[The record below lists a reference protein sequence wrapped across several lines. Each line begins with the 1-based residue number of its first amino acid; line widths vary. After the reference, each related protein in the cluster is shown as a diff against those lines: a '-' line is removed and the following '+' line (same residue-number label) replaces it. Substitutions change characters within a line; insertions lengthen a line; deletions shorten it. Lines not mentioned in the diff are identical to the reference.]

1 MASTEE
7 TATAAVSSATPPPT
21 APSPVG
27 PPPSAPPPTAPSR
40 AAYARKAR
48 GVLGRLTWGLADQG
62 VASLTSF
69 CVGIVVARSL
79 STADFGAFSLV
90 WVTFGVAVNF
100 SRGLATD
107 PLVVRHSGAPTEEW
121 RAAVRSSTGT
131 AVVVGL
137 VAAVA
142 CGSTGLVLGGTLG
155 KAFLALGIVM
165 PGILLQNAWRFV
177 FFSAGKGAHAFANDM
192 IFAAALVPFLWLAFG
207 RYSVAWFVLAW
218 GAAGAVAAVVG
229 CLQVQLVPRVT
240 GVAGWLS
247 TQRDLGPRYLV
258 ENTSQGVSTQ
268 LHMYAV
274 GAIVG
279 LAAAG
284 TIRGA
289 ELLLGPFVA
298 VLMGVAMFAVPEA
311 TRVLRRSTRLLW
323 YFCLVIGAVQAA
335 GTMAW
340 GLALT
345 FLLPDSVGEQVL
357 GPVWATAS
365 LLILP
370 TTFAVMNAGFSNGAT
385 TGLRALGAATRSL
398 NAQVFTSVA
407 YLLLGTAGAFAGGA
421 FGSACG
427 CALATL
433 LGAVVWWRQLHIGLR
448 TADRLR
454 SGATAEGL
462 GLP

>member
-1 MASTEE
+1 MTPTED
-7 TATAAVSSATPPPT
+7 TATAAPTP
-21 APSPVG
+21 V
-27 PPPSAPPPTAPSR
+27 APPPVAPPSTAPSR
-40 AAYARKAR
+40 SAYARKAR
-48 GVLGRLTWGLADQG
+48 GALGRLTWGLADQG

-69 CVGIVVARSL
+69 CVGIVVARAL
-79 STADFGAFSLV
+79 SAAEFGAFSLV

-121 RAAVRSSTGT
+121 RAAVRRSTGT
-131 AVVVGL
+131 AVAVGL
-137 VAAVA
+137 VTGAACA
-142 CGSTGLVLGGTLG
+142 ATGLVLGGTLG
-155 KAFLALGIVM
+155 KAFLALAVVM
-165 PGILLQNAWRFV
+165 PGILLQNAWRFA

-192 IFAAALVPFLWLAFG
+192 VFAVTLVPFLWLAFD
-207 RYSVAWFVLAW
+207 RTSVAWFVIAW

-229 CLQVQLVPRVT
+229 CLQIRLVPDLT
-240 GVAGWLS
+240 GVGEWLS
-247 TQRDLGPRYLV
+247 RQRDLGPRYLV
-258 ENTSQGVSTQ
+258 ENVSQGVSTQ
-268 LHMYAV
+268 LHMYGV

-311 TRVLRRSTRLLW
+311 TRVLRRSTRMLW
-323 YFCLVIGAVQAA
+323 YFCLGIGAIQAA
-335 GTMAW
+335 GTLAW

-370 TTFAVMNAGFSNGAT
+370 TTLAVMTAGFSNGAT

-398 NAQVFTSVA
+398 NAQVFTSAA
-407 YLLLGTAGAFAGGA
+407 YLVFGVIGAAVDGA

-427 CALATL
+427 CAFATL
-433 LGAVVWWRQLHIGLR
+433 LGAFVWWRQLHTGLR
-448 TADRLR
+448 DHERMMRIA
-454 SGATAEGL
+454 
-462 GLP
+462 